1 MEDFPDF
8 VEYIAKISDEF
19 RELKQLHDA
28 GKPYTC
34 KTRVAVLHFWGSMRS
49 WSLSGHFHETYMHDL
64 IHVNE
69 ALSGL
74 PLEVSFISFEDVK
87 AGALEHVDVV
97 INAGAAGSAWSGAD
111 AWRDEEVIARLTK
124 WVWEGGTFIGVGE
137 PSAVPGYDSYFRMA
151 HVLGVD
157 EDSIDRVC
165 HGKWKFEVDEKAVGR
180 VMPRGAYVPDRRNC
194 HLTDGRAEVLAARGD
209 NPLLV
214 RNAFGKGRGIYLSAF
229 EVTNANTKMLLNLI
243 LEGGGEAADGYYLTD
258 NADMECAYYPESGT
272 LVVINNSD
280 TQQECSVPTEQG
292 VQSVRLDAYDTLI
305 RKL

>member
-1 MEDFPDF
+1 MEDFPDY
-8 VEYIAKISDEF
+8 VEYIAKIADEF
-19 RELKQLHDA
+19 RELKQLQDA

-64 IHVNE
+64 IHINE

-87 AGALEHVDVV
+87 AGALEKVDVV

-111 AWRDEEVIARLTK
+111 AWKDEEVIARLTK

-157 EDSIDRVC
+157 EDIIDRVC
-165 HGKWKFEVDEKAVGR
+165 HGKWAFEVDETTAGK
-180 VMPRGAYVPDRRNC
+180 VMPEGAYVPVGRAC
-194 HLTDGRAEVLAARGD
+194 HLTDGKATVLAAQGT
-209 NPLLV
+209 NPLLTRNTFGRGRGRRGCILSDGQCGNGV
-214 RNAFGKGRGIYLSAF
+214 RILSGERNA
-229 EVTNANTKMLLNLI
+229 
-243 LEGGGEAADGYYLTD
+243 GGDQQRRHAA
-258 NADMECAYYPESGT
+258 
-272 LVVINNSD
+272 
-280 TQQECSVPTEQG
+280 G
-292 VQSVRLDAYDTLI
+292 VQHTYGVRRTESETGRLRHIDSENISRYCTPQE
-305 RKL
+305 RKGNVNG